1 MKLMQDSLLF
11 GFLVF
16 SILAARNF
24 NIFYAIIAGIFLNFM
39 VNVAH
44 NFFHQRDNWR
54 MLIFD
59 LTLNSSREWR
69 ISHALSHHNYPNT
82 IIDYEVSALEPHFEL
97 LPKSNKS
104 FLHRY
109 AVIVTGSILY
119 SVAIYS
125 AFVYRVIL
133 YKMGK
138 TKFYKED
145 ILPFLHLFL
154 IIGLCGSLI
163 QGLQFSFLGLHD
175 ISSEEPKR
183 DKKLFEGNICCI
195 SRIWLVIHTVG
206 YYFFTLIGL
215 TAGHHHPNIYHEGD
229 KHLEEKD
236 WGLHQILATRER
248 GELFMNN
255 VFLASISF
263 GNHTLH
269 HLFPTVDHSKLPY
282 LQEVLLETCKEFD
295 IKFEVYTPWETFKGL
310 YLQLA
315 TIKPNLSLPSI
326 MKKM

>member
-1 MKLMQDSLLF
+1 MAPNSENVSEIGGLDKDLVLTSGIRKYPTNRNSYLKNPDLWLQGKKEDDNVYPYWRLHDKLYDLTAFIKSHPGGPFWIEETRGTDITESFESSHFRTLPEQVTPILKRVGTGPSLYMKLMQDTLLF

-24 NIFYAIIAGIFLNFM
+24 NIFYAIIAGILFNFM
-39 VNVAH
+39 ANVAH
-44 NFFHQRDNWR
+44 NFFHQKDNWR

-109 AVIVTGSILY
+109 AAIVTGSILY
-119 SVAIYS
+119 SIAIYS

-145 ILPFLHLFL
+145 ILPFLHLLL
-154 IIGLCGSLI
+154 IIGLCGSVI
-163 QGLQFSFLGLHD
+163 QGLQ
-175 ISSEEPKR
+175 
-183 DKKLFEGNICCI
+183 
-195 SRIWLVIHTVG
+195 
-206 YYFFTLIGL
+206 
-215 TAGHHHPNIYHEGD
+215 
-229 KHLEEKD
+229 
-236 WGLHQILATRER
+236 
-248 GELFMNN
+248 
-255 VFLASISF
+255 
-263 GNHTLH
+263 
-269 HLFPTVDHSKLPY
+269 
-282 LQEVLLETCKEFD
+282 
-295 IKFEVYTPWETFKGL
+295 
-310 YLQLA
+310 
-315 TIKPNLSLPSI
+315 
-326 MKKM
+326 